1 VVRYP
6 GNSSDYLNVSGK
18 TTFGGHLEANDWNG
32 TAWQAAYSSRSHVK
46 EASDDL
52 IQMDKSAMPAA
63 VAWLRQM
70 PMKIASHADNRV
82 WIEQRIVG
90 KDWPDQFL
98 AWLDRRPRDVT
109 VVLDKELA
117 SLKDGRVAGQVRLD
131 VEESKTGMDWF
142 DLSVA
147 LQVTDTTLSTDEIA
161 LLLKS
166 KGKWVKL
173 QNKGWRKLEFDL
185 TEAQLKELADL
196 ELAVND
202 FDGTQKQTVFAYRL
216 IIKDSIEE
224 KIRQLQKKKGD
235 IANDILGEENFA
247 EALTLNDFNFLLDG
261 N

>member
-1 VVRYP
+1 MPNPEGTSRHPPICRTSDHFDYGSWDMKGLYKRRQGWWIRFTPIP
-6 GNSSDYLNVSGK
+6 G
-18 TTFGGHLEANDWNG
+18 AP
-32 TAWQAAYSSRSHVK
+32 QIR
-46 EASDDL
+46 
-52 IQMDKSAMPAA
+52 
-63 VAWLRQM
+63 VA
-70 PMKIASHADNRV
+70 
-82 WIEQRIVG
+82 
-90 KDWPDQFL
+90 
-98 AWLDRRPRDVT
+98 
-109 VVLDKELA
+109 LDKELA

>member
-1 VVRYP
+1 MKGLYKRRQGWWIRFTPIP
-6 GNSSDYLNVSGK
+6 G
-18 TTFGGHLEANDWNG
+18 AP
-32 TAWQAAYSSRSHVK
+32 QIR
-46 EASDDL
+46 
-52 IQMDKSAMPAA
+52 
-63 VAWLRQM
+63 VA
-70 PMKIASHADNRV
+70 
-82 WIEQRIVG
+82 
-90 KDWPDQFL
+90 
-98 AWLDRRPRDVT
+98 
-109 VVLDKELA
+109 LDKELA